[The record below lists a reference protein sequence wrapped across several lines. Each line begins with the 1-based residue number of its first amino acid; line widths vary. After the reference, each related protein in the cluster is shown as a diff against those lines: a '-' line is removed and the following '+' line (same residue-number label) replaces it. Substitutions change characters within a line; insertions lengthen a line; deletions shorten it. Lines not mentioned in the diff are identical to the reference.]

1 MIRPEDADLHP
12 SDSSLTTWTE
22 TIGFWFAVP
31 EENIYG
37 NVYVLARPNVGA
49 AISSINVVQGLNR
62 YPFTADLTDP
72 QMHCPCPDSM
82 MSFELQSGLSVDV
95 PEPPNNYHFSY
106 QNIAG
111 SCSFDMSL
119 EGAMPAWDPNDP
131 NENPLLAKPDD
142 DHSDLG
148 LGDAWAGGHLDF
160 LGRVTGELTLR
171 GRTYQI
177 DSMGGM
183 DRSWGTRTELGQAAI
198 AYIHIPFDEDLGIH
212 LVTGIELEAGEV
224 VYGPLRFGYVHEGEK
239 VYGITDA
246 SVKGSQQGLSPFQ
259 NEITVTDSTG
269 RSFTVRG
276 SAIAGAPWYTFSP
289 SYVTFQSLMH
299 YELDGKHAYG
309 LQADTYG
316 IEFLADRTSR
326 HGSMTAQS
334 FGPGI

>member
-12 SDSSLTTWTE
+12 VDRSLTTWTE
-22 TIGFWFAVP
+22 TIGFWFAIP
-31 EENIYG
+31 DEQIYG
-37 NVYVLARPNVGA
+37 NIYVLARPNVGA
-49 AISSINVVQGLNR
+49 AISSINVVRGLNR
-62 YPFTADLTDP
+62 YPFTVDLTDP

-82 MSFELQSGLSVDV
+82 LSFKLQSGLAVEV
-95 PEPPNNYHFSY
+95 PEPPNNYRFAY
-106 QNIAG
+106 ENIAG
-111 SCSFDMSL
+111 TCSFDMTFD
-119 EGAMPAWDPNDP
+119 GAMPAWDPNDP
-131 NENPLLAKPDD
+131 NQNPLLAAPDG

-160 LGRVTGELTLR
+160 LGRVRGELTLR
-171 GRTYQI
+171 GRSYRI

-198 AYIHIPFDEDLGIH
+198 AYIHIPFDGDLGIH
-212 LVTGIELEAGEV
+212 VVTGIELVNGEV
-224 VYGPLRFGYVHEGEK
+224 VYGPLRFGYIHEGES
-239 VYGITDA
+239 VYGITA
-246 SVKGSQQGLSPFQ
+246 ATVTGNQHELTPFQ

-269 RSFTVRG
+269 RTLTVRG
-276 SAIAGAPWYTFSP
+276 SAVASAPWYTFSP

-326 HGSMTAQS
+326 HGTLTSTS
-334 FGPGI
+334 YGPGI

>member
-1 MIRPEDADLHP
+1 MIHPEDADLHP
-12 SDSSLTTWTE
+12 VDPSLTTWTE

-31 EENIYG
+31 EEHIYG

-49 AISSINVVQGLNR
+49 AISSINVVQGINR
-62 YPFTADLTDP
+62 HPFTVDLTDP

-82 MSFELQSGLSVDV
+82 LSFTLQSGLTVDV
-95 PEPPNNYHFSY
+95 PTPPNNYRFAY
-106 QNIAG
+106 ANIAG
-111 SCSFDMSL
+111 SCSFDMTL

-131 NENPLLAKPDD
+131 NENPLLDAPDD

-160 LGRVTGELTLR
+160 VGRVRGELTLR
-171 GRTYQI
+171 GRSYAI

-212 LVTGIELEAGEV
+212 LVTGIELVGGEV
-224 VYGPLRFGYVHEGEK
+224 VYGPLRFGYVHEGQK
-239 VYGITDA
+239 VYGVTDA
-246 SVKGSQQGLSPFQ
+246 TVTGNQQALSPFQ
-259 NEITVTDSTG
+259 NEISVTDSTG
-269 RSFTVRG
+269 RTLTVRG
-276 SAIAGAPWYTFSP
+276 SAIASAPWYTFSP

-326 HGSMTAQS
+326 HGSRTAHS